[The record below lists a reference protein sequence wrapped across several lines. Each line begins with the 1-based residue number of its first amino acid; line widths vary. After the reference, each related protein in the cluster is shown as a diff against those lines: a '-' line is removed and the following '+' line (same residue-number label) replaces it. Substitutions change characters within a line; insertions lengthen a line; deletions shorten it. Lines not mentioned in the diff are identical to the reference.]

1 MSTKRPSRQHSSIE
15 DLLRAA
21 ETFLHQHL
29 NPIASP
35 LPKIQLPK
43 EEPKA
48 PDPTKP
54 LEWFDAYERHN
65 S

>member
-1 MSTKRPSRQHSSIE
+1 MSTKRPSRQHSGIE

-21 ETFLHQHL
+21 EIPAPKPT
-29 NPIASP
+29 ASP

>member
-1 MSTKRPSRQHSSIE
+1 MSTKRPSRQHSNID

-21 ETFLHQHL
+21 DTPAPTP

>member
-1 MSTKRPSRQHSSIE
+1 MKRRSRQHSGIE
-15 DLLRAA
+15 DLLLPA
-21 ETFLHQHL
+21 ETSSAPTPKL
-29 NPIASP
+29 IASP
-35 LPKIQLPK
+35 LPKIQFPK

-65 S
+65 P